1 MCQKIV
7 SEILL
12 LKFNKRSFIQEK
24 NSKDTLDQLEI
35 VLLIIII
42 SIIEV
47 T

>member
-12 LKFNKRSFIQEK
+12 FKFNKRSFIQET
-24 NSKDTLDQLEI
+24 NSKDSLDELEF
-35 VLLIIII
+35 VFLIIII
-42 SIIEV
+42 SIIEA